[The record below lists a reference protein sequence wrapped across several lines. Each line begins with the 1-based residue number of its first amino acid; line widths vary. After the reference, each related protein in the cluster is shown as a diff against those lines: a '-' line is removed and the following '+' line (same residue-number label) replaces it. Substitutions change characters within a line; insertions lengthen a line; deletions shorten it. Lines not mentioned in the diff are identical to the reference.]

1 MDAEEPGENTE
12 AEDLVEQATAAVQAG
27 GFRAAGSNPIYMFIN
42 SGAAVETKSRRARQ
56 SGSGRSLAWDGMI
69 SKEGEGGGGSQ
80 EGGGD
85 SLTVEKEHAVEVK
98 VEKLG

>member
-1 MDAEEPGENTE
+1 M
-12 AEDLVEQATAAVQAG
+12 
-27 GFRAAGSNPIYMFIN
+27 I
-42 SGAAVETKSRRARQ
+42 TK
-56 SGSGRSLAWDGMI
+56 
-69 SKEGEGGGGSQ
+69 EGGGSQ

>member
-1 MDAEEPGENTE
+1 
-12 AEDLVEQATAAVQAG
+12 
-27 GFRAAGSNPIYMFIN
+27 
-42 SGAAVETKSRRARQ
+42 
-56 SGSGRSLAWDGMI
+56 MI

>member
-1 MDAEEPGENTE
+1 M
-12 AEDLVEQATAAVQAG
+12 EQAGAALQSG
-27 GFRAAGSNPIYMFIN
+27 GFRAAGSGSNPIYMFIN

-69 SKEGEGGGGSQ
+69 SKEGSQ